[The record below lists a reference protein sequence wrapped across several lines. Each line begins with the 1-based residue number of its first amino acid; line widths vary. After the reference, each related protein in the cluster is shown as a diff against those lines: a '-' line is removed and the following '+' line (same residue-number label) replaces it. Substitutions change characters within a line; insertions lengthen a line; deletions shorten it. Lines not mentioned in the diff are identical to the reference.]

1 MAREVIVTQT
11 ISGKEEAL
19 LSYCRVLDLTGEK
32 GLLCGKILGDLGA
45 DVIKIE
51 RPGGDPA
58 RNIGPFYHDIP
69 DPEKSLFW
77 FAFNTNKRGI
87 TLNIESSDGRV
98 IFKRLVKISHFVIES
113 FEPGYMAGLGLS
125 YATLSEVN
133 PRLVMISITPFGQTG
148 PYAHHRASDIVVHA
162 MGYLMNQC
170 GDPDRAP
177 VQVSFPQSFVS
188 TGTDGAVGAMVAH
201 YHREL
206 TGKGQHVDVSAMESV
221 VYNAL
226 EGIPEWTVGGSDFKR
241 RGSLQKMARRLF
253 SPVIWECKDGY
264 MSYFFM
270 AGIHGAKANQGIVDW
285 MGSKGMAP
293 QSLKEMDWVKLDAE
307 KMTQEELD
315 AIHEPMAKFFKT
327 CTRTEIQEESIKRL
341 IMMYPIYDS
350 KETMENPQLRARD
363 FWVEIRHDELDDT
376 ITYPGAFAKFS
387 ETPIKNWRRAPLIG
401 EHNDEIYGRELGFS
415 KDEMVML
422 KEAGVI

>member
-1 MAREVIVTQT
+1 MSQSR
-11 ISGKEEAL
+11 SGKEEAIL
-19 LSYCRVLDLTGEK
+19 APYRVLDLTDEK

-51 RPGGDPA
+51 RPGGDPV

-87 TLNIESSDGRV
+87 TLNLEAQDGRE
-98 IFKRLVKISHFVIES
+98 ILKRLVKSSDFVIES
-113 FEPGYMAGLGLS
+113 FETGYLAGLGLGYS
-125 YATLSEVN
+125 ALREIHS
-133 PRLVMISITPFGQTG
+133 RLIMVSITPFGQAG
-148 PYAHHRASDIVVHA
+148 PYAHFKASDIVVHA

-188 TGTDGAVGAMVAH
+188 AGTDGAVGAMVAL
-201 YHREL
+201 YDRGQ
-206 TGKGQHVDVSAMESV
+206 TGKGQHVDVSAVDSV

-226 EGIPEWTVGGSDFKR
+226 EGIPEWTVAGSDFKR
-241 RGSLQKMARRLF
+241 RGSLQKMAQKLF

-285 MGSKGMAP
+285 MDSKGMAP
-293 QSLKEMDWVKLDAE
+293 QFLKEMEWAKLDAE

-315 AIHEPMAKFFKT
+315 SIHEPMGKFFKT
-327 CTRTEIQEESIKRL
+327 RTKAEIQEESIKRL
-341 IMMYPIYDS
+341 IMMYPIYDA
-350 KETMENPQLRARD
+350 KETMGNPQLQARD
-363 FWVEIRHDELDDT
+363 FWVTIRHDELNDT
-376 ITYPGAFAKFS
+376 LTYPGAFAQFS

-401 EHNDEIYGRELGFS
+401 EHNEEIYGRELGFS
-415 KDEMVML
+415 MAEMVTL
-422 KEAGVI
+422 KEAGAI